1 MKLSTKAILILVP
14 MTVVLV
20 LALLL
25 VSEQV
30 VRKSFIRLEDRYAR
44 ENVHRGLEAL
54 QDRVRQL
61 DRLADD
67 WASWDDTYK
76 FVQDRNEAFPLSNI
90 NAETLKSLKID
101 FLLITDTE
109 GQLAGG
115 IACDP
120 EDGGTK
126 PVPEGL
132 VKMAG
137 PKMPLHDGRSG
148 LVLIDSRP
156 VLVGVHPVLTSK
168 REGPARGMVI
178 MGYFLDEDRIREISR
193 SLHLPITC
201 MASADAKATEAAS
214 VVPPLELGSPEEVRV
229 GANNTLVGYG
239 LVRGLDNRP
248 ALLLQVRMVRDI
260 YEQGERTSSL
270 FAWMLALVG
279 LVFCLASI
287 VILRWQILA
296 RLERLGHGMNAIA
309 AAEDFSQ
316 RLPVQGADELATLAR
331 NVNRLLEAVVESRQ
345 ALVASEERFRQIAEN
360 EVDCIWEVDL
370 AGLYVYASPAAEQI
384 FGYRP
389 DELVGRLHFYDLLD
403 QKEKPGLV
411 PRLLAA
417 MSRGRQARKLRHVNR
432 RKDGRAVILE
442 TNAVPVRDA
451 RGGLVGYRGTE
462 RDVTELQRT
471 EDELR
476 QYREQLETQVQQ
488 RTAELAEAKELADAA
503 NRAKSTFLSNVS
515 GEFRTPLQ
523 SVISVSQVLSQDP
536 LITSTQ
542 KSNIET
548 ILRKSEH
555 LLELIDN
562 VLEITR
568 AEAGRTGMEPRDFDL
583 PALVGEVVESM
594 RGRAEAKGLLLSYEP
609 APELPQVVCAD
620 PGKFRQ
626 VLAILLG
633 NAIRFTQEGGVQLRI
648 SAARDPGRLRLAVE
662 VADTGI
668 GIAKEDQDGLFA
680 PFRSSADSQAPR
692 LGPGLGLAVACLYVQ
707 LMGGAISVES
717 EPNQGSCFSFTIP
730 FRPPRAD
737 SRPWPGRKIVGI
749 ETPVGDLRIQ
759 VVDVQGDL
767 RDPLCSLLD
776 KMGFQTRE
784 TDDVQEGVRQ
794 FLLWG
799 PHLVFVGH
807 RQAGLD
813 GQEFARRI
821 RQMSGGREAGIVA
834 VMPPAG
840 PEERR
845 RMLEAGYDD
854 VLDKPIQEAA
864 LLAALERLLNLRMV
878 YQDSAGNGSQA
889 NPPI

>member
-14 MTVVLV
+14 MTAVLI
-20 LALLL
+20 LSLLL

-30 VRKSFIRLEDRYAR
+30 VRKSFVRLEDQYAR

-67 WASWDDTYK
+67 WASWDDAYK
-76 FVQDRNEAFPLSNI
+76 FVQDRNEAFSLSNI

-109 GQLAGG
+109 GRQVGG

-120 EDGGTK
+120 KDGRTK
-126 PVPEGL
+126 PVPEAL
-132 VKMAG
+132 VRMAG
-137 PKMPLHDGRSG
+137 PKKPLQGGRSG
-148 LVLIDSRP
+148 VAMVDSQP
-156 VLVGVHPVLTSK
+156 VLVGVRPVLTSQK
-168 REGPARGMVI
+168 EGPARGLVI
-178 MGYFLDEDRIREISR
+178 MGYFLDGDRIGEISA

-201 MASADAKATEAAS
+201 MASAAAQASEAAPVLQS
-214 VVPPLELGSPEEVRV
+214 LELGSPEEIRV
-229 GANNTLVGYG
+229 GPDNRLAGYG
-239 LVRGLDNRP
+239 LVRDLENRP
-248 ALLLQVRMVRDI
+248 ALLLQVRMARDI

-279 LVFCLASI
+279 GVFCLASI
-287 VILRWQILA
+287 AILRWQILA

-316 RLPVQGADELATLAR
+316 RLAVQGNDELATLAR
-331 NVNRLLEAVVESRQ
+331 NANRLLEAVVESRQ

-389 DELVGRLHFYDLLD
+389 DELVGRLHFYDLL
-403 QKEKPGLV
+403 EPRERPGLV

-432 RKDGRAVILE
+432 RKDGRTVILE

-451 RGGLVGYRGTE
+451 RGVLSGYRGTE

-471 EDELR
+471 EEELR
-476 QYREQLETQVQQ
+476 QYRERLETLVRQ
-488 RTAELAEAKELADAA
+488 RTAELAEAKEQADAA

-536 LITSTQ
+536 LISSTQ

-548 ILRKSEH
+548 VLRKSEH

-568 AEAGRTGMEPRDFDL
+568 AEAGRTGMDPRDFDL

-594 RGRAEAKGLLLSYEP
+594 RGRAEAKGLRLSCELDSG
-609 APELPQVVCAD
+609 LPQVVCAD

-633 NAIRFTQEGGVQLRI
+633 NAIRFTQEGGVRLRI
-648 SAARDPGRLRLAVE
+648 SASRDPGRLRLAVE

-680 PFRSSADSQAPR
+680 PFRSSADSQTPR

-707 LMGGAISVES
+707 LMGGTISVDS
-717 EPNQGSCFSFTIP
+717 EPNQGSCFRFTIP
-730 FRPPRAD
+730 FRPPRVD
-737 SRPWPGRKIVGI
+737 GRPLPGRKIVGI
-749 ETPVGDLRIQ
+749 ETPVGELRIQ
-759 VVDVQGDL
+759 LVDGHGDL
-767 RDPLCSLLD
+767 LDPLGSLLG
-776 KMGFQTRE
+776 KMGFQIRE
-784 TDDVQEGVRQ
+784 ADDMQEGVRQ

-813 GQEFARRI
+813 GPEFARRL
-821 RQMSGGREAGIVA
+821 RQMPGGREAGVIA

-840 PEERR
+840 PEERW

-854 VLDKPIQEAA
+854 VLDKPVQEAA
-864 LLAALERLLNLRMV
+864 LFAALERLLNLRMV
-878 YQDSAGNGSQA
+878 YQDSAGDGSHA
-889 NPPI
+889 NTPT